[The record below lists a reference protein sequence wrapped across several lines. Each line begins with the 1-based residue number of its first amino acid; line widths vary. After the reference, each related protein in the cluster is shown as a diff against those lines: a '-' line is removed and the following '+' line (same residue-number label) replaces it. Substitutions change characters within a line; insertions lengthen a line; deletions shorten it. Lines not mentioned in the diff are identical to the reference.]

1 MTNRQ
6 WPNILITGTPGTGK
20 TTHAAQLVE
29 ALQAAPS
36 TSGAQWQ
43 HVNVGDFVKE
53 KGCHSGFNEEWQSW
67 DVDEDKLLDELE
79 LVQQSGAK
87 VLDWHT
93 CDLFPERWIDLV
105 LVLRCDHSQLWT
117 RLEKRGY
124 RVNKIQENND
134 AEIMEVVLNDARE
147 SYAQEIVVELQ
158 SETPEQVEQN
168 IERIVSWVEA
178 WRSKH
183 ADEGDDDEETEP

>member
-1 MTNRQ
+1 MSSRS
-6 WPNILITGTPGTGK
+6 WPNILVTGTPGTGK

-29 ALQAAPS
+29 ALQAKAS
-36 TSGAQWQ
+36 TSAAGWY

-53 KGCHSGFNEEWQSW
+53 KGCHQGWNDEWQSW

-79 LVQQSGAK
+79 TVQQAGAK

-93 CDLFPERWIDLV
+93 CDMFPERWIDLV
-105 LVLRCDHSQLWT
+105 VVLRCDHAQLWS

-124 RVNKIQENND
+124 ALPKIQENNT

-147 SYAQEIVVELQ
+147 SYAEEVVVELH
-158 SETPEQVEQN
+158 SETPDQMEEN
-168 IERIVSWVEA
+168 IARIVSWVEA
-178 WRSKH
+178 WRENN
-183 ADEGDDDEETEP
+183 ADEDDEP

>member
-1 MTNRQ
+1 MTERQ

-36 TSGAQWQ
+36 TSSAQWQ

-79 LVQQSGAK
+79 LVQQAGAK

-105 LVLRCDHSQLWT
+105 VVLRCDHQQLWN

-124 RVNKIQENND
+124 QMNKIQENNE
-134 AEIMEVVLNDARE
+134 AEIMEVILNDARE
-147 SYAQEIVVELQ
+147 SYAPEIVVELQ
-158 SETPEQVEQN
+158 SETPEQMEQN
-168 IERIVSWVEA
+168 LERILSWVEA
-178 WRSKH
+178 WRSNR
-183 ADEGDDDEETEP
+183 AEDDDDEEEEP

>member
-1 MTNRQ
+1 MSARS

-29 ALQAAPS
+29 ALQQHAETSSAP
-36 TSGAQWQ
+36 WQ
-43 HVNVGDFVKE
+43 HLNVGDFVKE
-53 KGCHSGFNEEWQSW
+53 KGCHSGWNEEWQSW

-79 LVQQSGAK
+79 LVQGAGAK

-105 LVLRCDHSQLWT
+105 VVLRCDHSQLWN

-124 RVNKIQENND
+124 KLNKIQENND

-147 SYAQEIVVELQ
+147 SYAEEIVVVLQ
-158 SETPEQVEQN
+158 SETPDQMEENVG
-168 IERIVSWVEA
+168 RIIQWVTA
-178 WRSKH
+178 WRENN
-183 ADEGDDDEETEP
+183 ADDEDEA